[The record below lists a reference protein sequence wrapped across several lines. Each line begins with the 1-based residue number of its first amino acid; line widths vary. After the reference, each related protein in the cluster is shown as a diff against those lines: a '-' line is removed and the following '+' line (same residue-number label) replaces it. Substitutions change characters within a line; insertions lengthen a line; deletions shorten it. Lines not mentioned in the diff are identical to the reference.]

1 MERILMI
8 SYFAPPVLSAESIL
22 VGKLLPELARHY
34 QVDLIAVGEDPDFR
48 KDEALAKWMTA
59 ENVHVYRYNNPKPA
73 NKIVRRLYQKSS
85 ALFQDV
91 NDKWMRQVLLHH
103 KLQPPYKLIYSRSQP
118 GISHLVA
125 HEFKHRLG
133 IPWVAQFSDPWA
145 NNPYHQYPVEWMH
158 AVDQKN
164 EATVIRNANR
174 LIFPTLEIRN
184 LVASHYPDVKVKGIS
199 SIFPHYFADCLYG
212 EADAA
217 NPAES
222 GSREGRIVISHIGDF
237 YGLRSPEPLLKALAA
252 IEQKRPEINQRLHV
266 RMIGNVEQ
274 KFHSMIDTMREKT
287 GATVERVGQ
296 VPYLQSLAEM
306 KQSDILLL
314 VDAPSDVNLFLPSK
328 LIDYFGARKPI
339 MGITSQ
345 QGTTGSLIRQYGF
358 PVIDPREPERIA
370 AALIDM
376 AEEFDRYSRRAAD
389 NDYEIFTAESV
400 AAELVNL
407 FEHLRQ

>member
-34 QVDLIAVGEDPDFR
+34 QVDLITVGEDPDFR
-48 KDEALAKWMTA
+48 KDDALAKWMSA
-59 ENVHVYRYNNPKPA
+59 ENVHVHRYNNPKPA

-118 GISHLVA
+118 GVSHLVA
-125 HEFKHRLG
+125 HEFKQRLKV
-133 IPWVAQFSDPWA
+133 PWVAQFSDPWA
-145 NNPYHQYPVEWMH
+145 NNPYHQYHMEWMH

-164 EATVIRNANR
+164 EAAVIRNADR
-174 LIFPTLEIRN
+174 LIFPTVEIRD

-199 SIFPHYFADCLYG
+199 AILPHYFAESLYG
-212 EADAA
+212 EAVAA
-217 NPAES
+217 APTETAS
-222 GSREGRIVISHIGDF
+222 KDGRIVISYIGDF

-252 IEQKRPEINQRLHV
+252 IEQKRPEINRRLHV
-266 RMIGNVEQ
+266 RIIGNVEQ
-274 KFHSMIDTMREKT
+274 KFHSMVDTLREKT
-287 GATVERVGQ
+287 GATVERTGQ
-296 VPYLQSLAEM
+296 IPYLQSLAEM

-339 MGITSQ
+339 MGITSE

-358 PVIDPREPERIA
+358 PVVDPREPEKIA
-370 AALIDM
+370 AALIEM
-376 AEEFDRYSRRAAD
+376 AEQFDRYSRRAAD
-389 NDYEIFTAESV
+389 NDYEMFTAKSV

-407 FEHLRQ
+407 FEQLG